1 MVRMT
6 SFSTIRPCMIVAP
19 GAYDDATSGFRV
31 LCVYNVCIYIYI
43 RRLLLYSLMYLVLHH
58 FEFCPFFGF

>member
-43 RRLLLYSLMYLVLHH
+43 SDDYYYIV
-58 FEFCPFFGF
+58 